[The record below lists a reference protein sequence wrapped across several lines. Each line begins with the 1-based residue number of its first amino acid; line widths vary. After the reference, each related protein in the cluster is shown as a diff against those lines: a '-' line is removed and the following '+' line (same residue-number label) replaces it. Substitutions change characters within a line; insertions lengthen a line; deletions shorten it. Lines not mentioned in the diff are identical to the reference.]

1 MNLRKKLVASLV
13 VAAMSVTAAFSAF
26 AAAGDTKTVS
36 FYTYDEDSEEFV
48 ASSHGSSCV
57 SSCVEDADGNYTI
70 EFLVIGRGSYVGYIS
85 NFDGDSVEYDEL
97 SLGAVSDPFTYV
109 LNPTVDV
116 DGDGVAD
123 GAYIDFTVTMDN
135 ADAVATHPYSNAVIV
150 IE

>member
-70 EFLVIGRGSYVGYIS
+70 EFLVDVAAMSAIS
-85 NFDGDSVEYDEL
+85 LTLMEIPLNMMSCL
-97 SLGAVSDPFTYV
+97 SAQCQILLLMF
-109 LNPTVDV
+109 
-116 DGDGVAD
+116 
-123 GAYIDFTVTMDN
+123 
-135 ADAVATHPYSNAVIV
+135 
-150 IE
+150 